1 MEGFSTVPDCK
12 YSDKNEQS
20 NSNINN
26 MKKKNNKSKTKSQ
39 LNPFCRFSVSIILN
53 IWVVSM
59 ATVFPALAFFIIY

>member
-26 MKKKNNKSKTKSQ
+26 MKKKITRVKLKAS
-39 LNPFCRFSVSIILN
+39 
-53 IWVVSM
+53 
-59 ATVFPALAFFIIY
+59 